1 MYRPNFCAE
10 CGARIE
16 RARWRLWTS
25 RRFCPSCEGRFRG
38 ARVVAPLAAS
48 IALLI
53 SAFAAG
59 RLTRPAPPPLVIN
72 RMTPPASSAPAGA
85 SRQATTQ
92 APANPANSA
101 AKPDASAPR
110 YGADG
115 TPGERPTDPDEIV
128 SICGARTKKGTPCS
142 RRVRGTG
149 RCWQHLGRPA
159 MLPPSKL
166 VVQG

>member
-25 RRFCPSCEGRFRG
+25 RRFCPSCEGRVRR
-38 ARVVAPLAAS
+38 ARVVAPLVAS
-48 IALLI
+48 VALLL

-59 RLTRPAPPPLVIN
+59 RLTRPASPPLVIN
-72 RMTPPASSAPAGA
+72 RVTTPAGL
-85 SRQATTQ
+85 SGQMTTQ
-92 APANPANSA
+92 TPGNPANTT

-115 TPGERPTDPDEIV
+115 TPDERPTDPAEIV

-149 RCWQHLGRPA
+149 RCWQHRGRPA
-159 MLPPSKL
+159 MLPPAKL
-166 VVQG
+166 VVEG